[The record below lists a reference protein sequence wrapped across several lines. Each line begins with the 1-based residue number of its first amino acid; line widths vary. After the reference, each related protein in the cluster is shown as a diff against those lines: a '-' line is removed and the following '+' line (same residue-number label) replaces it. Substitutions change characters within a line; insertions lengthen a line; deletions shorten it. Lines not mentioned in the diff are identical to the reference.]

1 MKARSLHEK
10 HTGRKKGYFWIDNLW
25 PQNFDIYVWE
35 NILWE
40 LKHCSLK
47 LKQFIQTRYISSF
60 CNYFYTKICNVYN
73 NKLEYDTWYI
83 KISFIYQFLADVI
96 SLSKCIHF
104 PLANE
109 SFMPKTIFIQKWK
122 EDVGNEG
129 SQLPFLGIQNKPIVT
144 PNISMC
150 VSF

>member
-1 MKARSLHEK
+1 MEH
-10 HTGRKKGYFWIDNLW
+10 D
-25 PQNFDIYVWE
+25 
-35 NILWE
+35 
-40 LKHCSLK
+40 
-47 LKQFIQTRYISSF
+47 TRLI
-60 CNYFYTKICNVYN
+60 
-73 NKLEYDTWYI
+73 I
-83 KISFIYQFLADVI
+83 KSFIYKFLAIVI

-150 VSF
+150 ACADGEINKFHFVYQTSKSLLVSKKKWNFFLSLSQGYFKSLLFKFYNDIEMTALKM